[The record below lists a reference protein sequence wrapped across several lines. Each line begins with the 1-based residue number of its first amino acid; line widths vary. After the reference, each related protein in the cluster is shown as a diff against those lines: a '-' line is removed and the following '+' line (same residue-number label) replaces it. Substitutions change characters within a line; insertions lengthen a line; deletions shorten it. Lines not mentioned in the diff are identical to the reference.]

1 MVMEYLSIELM
12 SIQLIADSGSTKT
25 DWRLLDADG
34 EIHAG
39 QTDGLNPYYQS
50 AAQMVDILKE
60 QLHLPVNDARIAQ
73 LFFYGAG
80 CSGPSVNG
88 IVRGALKTLFP
99 DAGQID
105 VNSDML
111 GAARGASGHQ
121 AGIICILGTGSNA
134 CCFEN
139 GQITRG
145 IQTLGFWLGDEGSGG
160 YLGKTLV
167 RDFFQ
172 ERLPADLHQAFQ
184 TRYALDRPALL
195 ENAYKKPFPNRYFAS
210 FTPFLSEH
218 IAHLYVTELVT
229 SAFALFLATYVKR
242 FPESVEWPVHFVGSI
257 AYYFGPQLRRAVE
270 QTGLTMGNLLKAP
283 AEGLVEYHR
292 NG

>member
-1 MVMEYLSIELM
+1 MVMEHLFIERM
-12 SIQLIADSGSTKT
+12 TTQLIADSGSTKT

-34 EIHAG
+34 NIHAR

-50 AAQMVDILKE
+50 AAQMVDILRE
-60 QLHLPVNDARIAQ
+60 QLQLPVNDARLEQ

-80 CSGPSVNG
+80 CSGPAVNG
-88 IVRGALKTLFP
+88 IVRDALKTVFP
-99 DAGQID
+99 DTRQID

-121 AGIICILGTGSNA
+121 AGIVCILGTGSNA
-134 CCFEN
+134 CCYEN

-145 IQTLGFWLGDEGSGG
+145 IQSLGFWLGDEGSGG

-184 TRYALDRPALL
+184 MRYALDRPALL

-218 IAHLYVTELVT
+218 LAHPYVAELVT
-229 SAFALFLATYVKR
+229 DALRLFLTTYVNR

-257 AYYFGPQLRRAVE
+257 AHYFSRQLGTAVE
-270 QTGLTMGNLLKAP
+270 QRGLTMGNLLKAP